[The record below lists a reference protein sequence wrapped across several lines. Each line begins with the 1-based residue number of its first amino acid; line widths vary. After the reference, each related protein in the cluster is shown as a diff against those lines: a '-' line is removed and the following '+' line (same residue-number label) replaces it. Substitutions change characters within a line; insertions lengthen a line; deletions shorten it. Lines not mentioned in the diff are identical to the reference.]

1 MCCARGALFST
12 LGVVGRGS
20 CGCLLVVSLAY
31 CGGGDGLYA
40 LSGRSRSGKAADSF
54 RMWGDDCFALCSS
67 PALLVAADGSLD
79 DDDDTAV
86 GDGSIDDYDAVL
98 FICVGLLLCA
108 GDIVAES
115 GRRQLIS
122 FCQLV

>member
-31 CGGGDGLYA
+31 CGGGGDGLYA

-67 PALLVAADGSLD
+67 TAMLVAADGS
-79 DDDDTAV
+79 
-86 GDGSIDDYDAVL
+86 
-98 FICVGLLLCA
+98 
-108 GDIVAES
+108 
-115 GRRQLIS
+115 
-122 FCQLV
+122 